1 MGDAIRKESSMEDIL
16 SSIRK
21 IISSETRTKTS
32 DAASNATPDAVS
44 NATKSDAKDA
54 SIRKIQAQ
62 KRQDKVLKTA
72 APVAPQK
79 SPVANPVASP
89 VSSPVAKP
97 VSNTVMRAAPKAQPA
112 TAQPAQSTMSSTL
125 ESIRAAV
132 IGKKPDMPKDA
143 PKADAVAKGV
153 PRSKVDTVT
162 VSTSATP
169 LAINNENNTKSEHSL
184 ADLAEQL
191 NSVTNS
197 ESNMSYANPQE
208 QSLEAQIPA
217 PKAVSEEK
225 AASASALNFKS
236 FAQSVQKPIQPVKT
250 PDDFMKDDVAIFAED
265 GDASAQ
271 VSKSAPT
278 TVQAKEAITE
288 ELTESKV
295 STQQTTT
302 QNLKVESKPQL
313 HEKPETQV
321 ASIKRDALRGP
332 ISDTIGETV
341 NKLVSD
347 TIADDKTT
355 ADTATNDTKPVAE
368 TDKFK
373 EALVSPTTKAAV
385 TGSIERLRQSM
396 DDVNTAHVENVL
408 RPMLREWLDNN
419 LPDMVE
425 KIVREEISRITQEP
439 KNTK

>member
-32 DAASNATPDAVS
+32 DAASNATKADAE
-44 NATKSDAKDA
+44 DA
-54 SIRKIQAQ
+54 SISKIKAQ
-62 KRQDKVLKTA
+62 KRQEKVLKTA
-72 APVAPQK
+72 VPVAPQK
-79 SPVANPVASP
+79 SPLAST
-89 VSSPVAKP
+89 VSSPVANP
-97 VSNTVMRAAPKAQPA
+97 VSNTAMRAAPKAQPA
-112 TAQPAQSTMSSTL
+112 TAQPTQSTMSSTL

-132 IGKKPDMPKDA
+132 IGKKPDMPKDAPKADTDA

-197 ESNMSYANPQE
+197 ESKMSYANPQE

-250 PDDFMKDDVAIFAED
+250 PDDFVKDDVAIFAED
-265 GDASAQ
+265 SAASAQ

-278 TVQAKEAITE
+278 SVQAKEAITE

-347 TIADDKTT
+347 TIADDKIT